1 MLCFG
6 GMTSRATIWH
16 TIGTCAAIALCP
28 AGLRAAE
35 GTPAEQGLPT
45 FTQLEAAGARVGE
58 IRIAPRNIFNLD
70 DPREDYSLYWL
81 ANRLHITTRPGV
93 VERALLFRSGER
105 VSARLIEESER
116 ILRSNRYLYDVRIQ
130 PVAVRDG
137 VVDIE
142 VATRDTWTIDIAG
155 KASRSGGSNST
166 SFGVI
171 EYNLLGTGVRVGL
184 QRTSDADRNG
194 TQFDVAYDQAFDGRT
209 QLAYDRGRF
218 NDGSRQAASIVR
230 PFYALDA
237 RWAGGAGWTIFNR
250 LDSIYDA
257 GDVASK
263 YRHRARAGEVFGG
276 WSPGL
281 IDGWTQRFTAGA
293 TGEDDAYAQEPGATP
308 PLQLP
313 GDHAFR
319 TLYLR
324 HEVIEDRYVRLVNRN
339 LIGRPEFF
347 LLGFSSLVQVAR
359 ETGTSGTAESA
370 WLYSVALNKGIE
382 FAKNQDFLGT
392 LSIERRVASTG
403 APMTQAGA
411 AVRYYAPQSRHFL
424 FYAAL
429 SGDRIHGGGQADQL
443 LLGGDNGLRGYPL
456 RYQSGERRALVTLE
470 QRGYT
475 DWYPF
480 ALFRVGGVVF
490 VDAGRASGGTFASS
504 TAERWLSDVG
514 VGVRLAIDRAARANV
529 LHLDLAMPLNRQGN
543 IKGLQFLVKTQI
555 GF

>member
-1 MLCFG
+1 MA
-6 GMTSRATIWH
+6 SRAKIWQ
-16 TIGTCAAIALCP
+16 TGLACAAIASCAL
-28 AGLRAAE
+28 AVHAAE
-35 GTPAEQGLPT
+35 SPQGVPGIPT
-45 FTQLEAAGARVGE
+45 FAQLEAAGAVIGE

-70 DPREDYSLYWL
+70 DPREDYSLYGL
-81 ANRLHITTRPGV
+81 VNRLHVTTRPIV
-93 VERALLFRSGER
+93 IEQALLFRRGER
-105 VSARLIEESER
+105 VSVRLIEETER
-116 ILRSNRYLYDVRIQ
+116 ILRANRYLYDARIDA
-130 PVAVRDG
+130 VAWHDG
-137 VVDIE
+137 LVDIE
-142 VATRDTWTIDIAG
+142 VTTRDTWTIDIAG

-166 SFGVI
+166 SFGVT
-171 EYNLLGTGVRVGL
+171 EYNLLGTGVRVGV
-184 QRTSDADRNG
+184 QRTADADRNG
-194 TQFDVAYDQAFDGRT
+194 TQFDVGYDQAFDGWTRI
-209 QLAYDRGRF
+209 AYDRGRF
-218 NDGSRQAASIVR
+218 NDGKSQLASIVR
-230 PFYALDA
+230 PFYSLDA
-237 RWAGGAGWTIFNR
+237 RWTAGGAWTLFNR

-257 GDVASK
+257 GDVASQ
-263 YRHRARAGEVFGG
+263 YRHRARAGEVFAG

-293 TGEDDAYAQEPGATP
+293 TGEDHDYALEPGVTA

-319 TLYLR
+319 TLYFR

-347 LLGFSSLVQVAR
+347 LLGFSSLAQVAR

-370 WLYSVALNKGIE
+370 WLYFIALNKGIE
-382 FAKNQDFLGT
+382 FAGDQDFLGT
-392 LSIERRVASTG
+392 LSVERRVASTG

-411 AVRYYAPQSRHFL
+411 AVRYYAPQGGHFL

-429 SGDRIHGGGQADQL
+429 SGDRIQGGGQADQL

-480 ALFRVGGVVF
+480 ALFRVGGVAF
-490 VDAGRASGGTFASS
+490 VDAGRATGGPFASS
-504 TAERWLSDVG
+504 TAGRWLSDVG
-514 VGVRLAIDRAARANV
+514 VGLRIAIDRAARANV
-529 LHLDLAMPLNRQGN
+529 LHLDLAMPLNRQDG